1 MEQNSQDIPLN
12 ISFNVPW
19 EGKQNK
25 QTWNYIRVSKWCQK
39 FSFWGEQ
46 PQVHSGSVLW
56 RGGVS
61 WCNRCSRTHMFLL
74 SRVRYPLRTLCG
86 ALCSAVMSNAA
97 VSASPPPSSSYV
109 MMFSLTSSSSKG
121 ESESLF
127 CLRRDRDKA
136 LTARER
142 EERERERKQG
152 EMKRK
157 RVSVYDS
164 IYKNGG
170 RVYVLGDKFLQ

>member
-1 MEQNSQDIPLN
+1 
-12 ISFNVPW
+12 
-19 EGKQNK
+19 
-25 QTWNYIRVSKWCQK
+25 
-39 FSFWGEQ
+39 
-46 PQVHSGSVLW
+46 
-56 RGGVS
+56 
-61 WCNRCSRTHMFLL
+61 MFLL
-74 SRVRYPLRTLCG
+74 SRVRYPLRALCG

-142 EERERERKQG
+142 RKKEGKETVRDEEKKS
-152 EMKRK
+152 KRCMMPFIK
-157 RVSVYDS
+157 
-164 IYKNGG
+164 G
-170 RVYVLGDKFLQ
+170 RMCVFVLDNTFLQ